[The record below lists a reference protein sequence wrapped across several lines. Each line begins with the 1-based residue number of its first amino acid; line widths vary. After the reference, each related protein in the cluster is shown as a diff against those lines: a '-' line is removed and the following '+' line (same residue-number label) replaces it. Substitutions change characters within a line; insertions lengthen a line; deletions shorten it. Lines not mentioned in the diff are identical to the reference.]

1 MGRAILI
8 IEDET
13 TLARNLATYLERLGY
28 EPRIAGS
35 AEEGLASIAQWRPEV
50 VLCDHNLPGLSGL
63 DALRRMRAADPDAR
77 VVMMT
82 GYGSTELAVEALRAG
97 AADFLTKPL
106 VLGEVK
112 LLLERLISQG
122 RLESAVDYYTSRA
135 AQGSGLDEIVGDSA
149 PMLALKQSIAALLQS
164 EAHLADGEP
173 PAVLV
178 VGETGTGKE
187 LVARAVH
194 FGGPRRAK
202 PFVELNC
209 GALPAALVEAELF
222 GYERGAFTDAR
233 QRKAGLMETAEGGSV
248 FLDEIGETELSTQV
262 KLLKLLEEKRVRRLG
277 GLHATPVNAR
287 VISATN
293 RPLEQMVREGSFRA
307 DLFYRLRI
315 VELRVPPLRARGSDI
330 LLLARHFL
338 ALHSAR
344 YRKPGL
350 SFSADAER
358 LLATH
363 AWPGNVRELRNAIEQ
378 AVLLAA
384 GRTIG
389 AAELRFVASPL
400 LEAGSPADDNDLNL
414 ERMER
419 RLIHRALERT
429 EQNVSAAARLLG
441 VSRDTLRYRL
451 ERMGLRDPG
460 GDGGEPT
467 STGRDH

>member
-28 EPRIAGS
+28 EPRVAGS
-35 AEEGLASIAQWRPEV
+35 AEEGLALIEHWRPEV

-63 DALRRMRAADPDAR
+63 EALRRMRAADPDAR
-77 VVMMT
+77 VVMVT
-82 GYGSTELAVEALRAG
+82 GYGSTELAVDAMKAG

-106 VLGEVK
+106 ALGEVK
-112 LLLERLISQG
+112 LLLERLLSQG
-122 RLESAVDYYTSRA
+122 RLENAVDYYTSRA
-135 AQGSGLDEIVGDSA
+135 AQGSGLDEIVGDSP
-149 PMLALKQSIAALLQS
+149 PMQALKQSIAALLES
-164 EAHLADGEP
+164 EARLGDSEP
-173 PAVLV
+173 PAVLI
-178 VGETGTGKE
+178 VGETGSGKE

-194 FGGPRRAK
+194 FGGRRRAK

-209 GALPAALVEAELF
+209 GALPPALVEAELF

-233 QRKAGLMETAEGGSV
+233 QRKAGLLETAEGGSV
-248 FLDEIGETELSTQV
+248 FLDEIGETELPTQV

-277 GLHATPVNAR
+277 GLHATPIDAR

-293 RPLEQMVREGSFRA
+293 RPLEQMVRDGSFRA
-307 DLFYRLRI
+307 DLYYRLRI
-315 VELRVPPLRARGSDI
+315 VELRVPPLRARGGDI
-330 LLLARHFL
+330 LGLARHFL
-338 ALHSAR
+338 ALHSGR

-350 SFSADAER
+350 GFSADAER
-358 LLATH
+358 LLAAH

-384 GRTIG
+384 DRTIG
-389 AAELRFVASPL
+389 VAELRFVASPAL
-400 LEAGSPADDNDLNL
+400 AAGATSDDDLNL

-419 RLIHRALERT
+419 RLIQRALDQT

-451 ERMGLRDPG
+451 ERMGLREAG
-460 GDGGEPT
+460 GDGAEPPAA
-467 STGRDH
+467 GRSR